1 MPSTTPEDITEHYS
15 SGPIATAVISDAP
28 SIHARA
34 ALLAL
39 RLSGGDHSESAL
51 TTAAAATAVPQVVE
65 AADTEPADVED
76 ESAEQLATVGR
87 PEYYGAVEPDA
98 DVASDVASD
107 VSDDH
112 ETDRCYDNFTCKT
125 DDGSSDVDTDVLS
138 DCCTS
143 GTSPLVS
150 PLAEP
155 DSRILH
161 LSHMYLADTEST
173 VVAVIDF
180 SANLVSLQTANK
192 TIQTCEPLEA

>member
-1 MPSTTPEDITEHYS
+1 MPSTTPEDITGHYS
-15 SGPIATAVISDAP
+15 SGPIATAVTSDAP

-51 TTAAAATAVPQVVE
+51 TTAAAADVE
-65 AADTEPADVED
+65 DESADVED

-98 DVASDVASD
+98 DVASDV
-107 VSDDH
+107 SDDE
-112 ETDRCYDNFTCKT
+112 ETDRCYDNITCKT
-125 DDGSSDVDTDVLS
+125 DDGSSDVDTDVAS

-150 PLAEP
+150 PLAVP

-161 LSHMYLADTEST
+161 LSHGYLADTEST

-180 SANLVSLQTANK
+180 SANLVSFQTATKLYNHVN
-192 TIQTCEPLEA
+192 